1 MGSLGETH
9 PTPCSLAYL
18 VRSII
23 QEALMNRRSFLKMS
37 AVAGVTAP
45 LLARPAIAQ
54 NREILI
60 AEPTRSV
67 SYLPI
72 YVAITEGYFRKAG
85 LNAAMLTAEQNG
97 AAINAALAGQAFSFL
112 GGPERVAF
120 ARAQGGHLRSVVN
133 CVDRGN
139 VYFMA
144 ASGTGPKNG
153 EDVGAY
159 LKGKRIAVGPRGTSP
174 HSVMRYVLMAK
185 FNLDPD
191 KDIQIAEMP
200 TTSGP
205 LAAIKAKLADIGVAS
220 EPAIAQ
226 GLGQRLWDE
235 PFYNAPKE
243 LGPLAYS
250 VLNVAKAVIDKEPQ
264 LVTDFVAAA
273 IQAQKTTLAEP
284 DRIRAIAAREFPTM
298 NPADLK
304 ATLDRTYADDLW
316 SPDGAI
322 SRQSWNTM
330 HSVVRTIGA
339 LKIDVPYEDV
349 IDSSFVERL
358 AKSKS

>member
-1 MGSLGETH
+1 MH
-9 PTPCSLAYL
+9 
-18 VRSII
+18 
-23 QEALMNRRSFLKMS
+23 RRSFLKMS
-37 AVAGVTAP
+37 AAAGLAAP

-54 NREILI
+54 DREILI

-85 LNAAMLTAEQNG
+85 LNAKMLTAEQNG
-97 AAINAALAGQAFSFL
+97 AAINATLAGQAFSFL

-120 ARAQGGHLRSVVN
+120 ARAQGGHLRAVVN

-144 ASGTGPKNG
+144 AKGTGPKAG
-153 EDVGAY
+153 EDIGAY

-191 KDIQIAEMP
+191 KDVQITEIA
-200 TTSGP
+200 SP
-205 LAAIKAKLADIGVAS
+205 LAAIKARHADIGVGS

-226 GLGQRLWDE
+226 GIGQGLWDE

-250 VLNVAKAVIDKEPQ
+250 VLNVAKSVIDKEPQ

-273 IQAQKTTLAEP
+273 IQAQKTVLAEP
-284 DRIRAIAAREFPTM
+284 DRVRAIAAREFPTM

-304 ATLDRTYADDLW
+304 ATLERTYADDLW

-322 SRQSWNTM
+322 SRQAWTTM
-330 HSVVRTIGA
+330 HAVVRTIGA

-349 IDSSFVERL
+349 IDNSFVERL
-358 AKSKS
+358 TKSKG

>member
-1 MGSLGETH
+1 MH
-9 PTPCSLAYL
+9 
-18 VRSII
+18 
-23 QEALMNRRSFLKMS
+23 RRSFLKMS
-37 AVAGVTAP
+37 AAAGLSVP
-45 LLARPAIAQ
+45 GLATPWLPRPAIAQ
-54 NREILI
+54 DREIII

-72 YVAITEGYFRKAG
+72 YVAIAEGYFKKAG
-85 LNAAMLTAEQNG
+85 LNARMLTAEQNG
-97 AAINAALAGQAFSFL
+97 AAINATLAGQAFSFL

-144 ASGTGPKNG
+144 AKGAGPKPG
-153 EDVGAY
+153 EDIGAW
-159 LKGKRIAVGPRGTSP
+159 LKGKRIAVGFRGTSP

-191 KDIQIAEMP
+191 KDVQIVEIA
-200 TTSGP
+200 SP
-205 LAAIKAKLADIGVAS
+205 LAALKARQADIGVGS

-226 GLGQRLWDE
+226 GIGQGLWDE

-250 VLNVAKAVIDKEPQ
+250 VLNVAKSVIDKEPQ

-273 IQAQKTTLAEP
+273 IQAQKTVLGEP
-284 DRIRAIAAREFPTM
+284 DRVRAIAAREFPTM

-304 ATLDRTYADDLW
+304 ATLDRTYADGLW

-322 SRQSWNTM
+322 SRQAWTTM
-330 HSVVRTIGA
+330 HAVVRTIGA
-339 LKIDVPYEDV
+339 LKIDVPYEEV
-349 IDSSFVERL
+349 VGNSFVERL
-358 AKSKS
+358 TKSKS

>member
-1 MGSLGETH
+1 MH
-9 PTPCSLAYL
+9 
-18 VRSII
+18 
-23 QEALMNRRSFLKMS
+23 RRSFLKMS
-37 AVAGVTAP
+37 AAAGLAAP
-45 LLARPAIAQ
+45 LLVRPAVAQ
-54 NREILI
+54 DREILI

-72 YVAITEGYFRKAG
+72 YLAITEGYFKKAG
-85 LNAAMLTAEQNG
+85 LNAKMLTAEQNG
-97 AAINAALAGQAFSFL
+97 AAINATLAGQAFSFL

-120 ARAQGGHLRSVVN
+120 ARAQGGQLRSVVN

-144 ASGTGPKNG
+144 AKGTGPKAG
-153 EDVGAY
+153 EDIGAY

-191 KDIQIAEMP
+191 KDVQLTEVP
-200 TTSGP
+200 TSAP
-205 LAAIKAKLADIGVAS
+205 YVAIKARLADIGVGS

-226 GLGQRLWDE
+226 GIGQGLWDE
-235 PFYNAPKE
+235 PFYNAPKQ

-250 VLNVAKAVIDKEPQ
+250 VLNVAKSVIDKEPQ

-273 IQAQKTTLAEP
+273 IQAQKTTLTEP
-284 DRIRAIAAREFPTM
+284 DRVRAIAAREFPTM

-322 SRQSWNTM
+322 SRQSWTTM

-339 LKIDVPYEDV
+339 LKVDVPYEDV
-349 IDSSFVERL
+349 IDNSFVERL
-358 AKSKS
+358 MKSRG